1 MNIHEAAR
9 FAYND
14 RVVAE
19 EAFFTGVALRELK
32 DVIGEE
38 WAHLIQVV
46 AVTIEGQPKVVF
58 LSVEGMHFKVQVN
71 TSEHVSY
78 TAGSEGLTYESWKTE
93 VQVGRGQGWYP
104 VKDLSEV
111 GKLFKEDELPE
122 PELA

>member
-19 EAFFTGVALRELK
+19 EGFFSGIAIRELQA
-32 DVIGEE
+32 VIGEE
-38 WAHLIQVV
+38 WAHLILVGEITV
-46 AVTIEGQPKVVF
+46 DGQPKVVF
-58 LSVEGMHFKVQVN
+58 LEVEGMRFKVHVN
-71 TSEHVSY
+71 TSETVSY
-78 TAGSEGLTYESWKTE
+78 TAGSEGLMYESWKTE
-93 VQVGRGQGWYP
+93 VFVGRGQGWYP
-104 VKDLSEV
+104 VKDLAEV